1 MTITDQIKILDK
13 KILQNEV
20 QYNLDKK
27 VAIIS
32 ARSSKNLDK
41 VEYLTGDNLGLKPS
55 TAEQAKLEYSPL
67 GKIFNKGLDKDDQ
80 AEGLVKRLKN
90 IANTQKRLING
101 NNEPDTARSI
111 SSLSSIS
118 DSISS
123 KSKDKDKDK
132 KLSVNFIKM
141 EELRVW
147 KVLYYLVI

>member
-1 MTITDQIKILDK
+1 M
-13 KILQNEV
+13 
-20 QYNLDKK
+20 
-27 VAIIS
+27 
-32 ARSSKNLDK
+32 
-41 VEYLTGDNLGLKPS
+41 
-55 TAEQAKLEYSPL
+55 